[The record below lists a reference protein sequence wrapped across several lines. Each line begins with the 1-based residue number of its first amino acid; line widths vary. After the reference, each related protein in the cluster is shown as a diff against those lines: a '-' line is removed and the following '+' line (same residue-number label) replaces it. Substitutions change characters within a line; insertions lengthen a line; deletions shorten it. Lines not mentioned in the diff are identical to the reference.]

1 MDPLYPRSN
10 TWLTDFSVDREL
22 PPGLLFDN
30 STGAIYGFVE
40 DCDES
45 GKRHG
50 SESPQSHHTCSGHS
64 LILHIT
70 GSNKYGSVSTTLIMT
85 LGINTPPAEGV
96 TVCAVPVPATF
107 LGVSPLLFRASIPL
121 DTLFPLPSHF
131 SSPSLYPAPRCHSQL
146 TLSWS
151 VNGVDQGVGGVESDN
166 GNGGVESD
174 NGNGGVSDNNGNGD
188 VSDNDNRNNNTHNIN
203 LRFVTHYNAIYSGPL
218 SFTLKTN
225 TEVLFFLDNYKTPLL
240 HSSPSSQVMTY
251 KVTINL
257 AYGHHRLELYSATSP
272 DAYFA
277 VFYSSFSLGFPEVLL
292 HRGVLSQSPASPS
305 FASVP
310 AVAAFEGIPLDIPV
324 ETWFGSDSLYMSP
337 YSETRGTASP
347 FSLHDSAPVI
357 GETVT
362 RLVVTTVGGQRI
374 VEANYNVEPPREGV
388 VVSIRSGQ
396 ETVLEKEVPSFAS
409 FTVA

>member
-10 TWLTDFSVDREL
+10 TWLTAFSVDREL

-146 TLSWS
+146 TLSWA
-151 VNGVDQGVGGVESDN
+151 GDGD
-166 GNGGVESD
+166 
-174 NGNGGVSDNNGNGD
+174 GGVSDNNGIP
-188 VSDNDNRNNNTHNIN
+188 DNDGNGGISNNNSNDGNTNSDNTHNIN

-225 TEVLFFLDNYKTPLL
+225 TEVLFFLDNYKIPLL

>member
-107 LGVSPLLFRASIPL
+107 LGVSPLLFRASLPL

-146 TLSWS
+146 TLSWA
-151 VNGVDQGVGGVESDN
+151 GDGD
-166 GNGGVESD
+166 
-174 NGNGGVSDNNGNGD
+174 GGVSDNNGIP
-188 VSDNDNRNNNTHNIN
+188 DNDGNGGISNNNSNDGNTNSDNTHNIN
-203 LRFVTHYNAIYSGPL
+203 LRFVTNYNAIYSGPL

-337 YSETRGTASP
+337 YSETRRTASP

>member
-10 TWLTDFSVDREL
+10 TWLTVFSVDREL

-107 LGVSPLLFRASIPL
+107 LGVSPLLFRASLPL

-146 TLSWS
+146 TLSWA
-151 VNGVDQGVGGVESDN
+151 GDGD
-166 GNGGVESD
+166 
-174 NGNGGVSDNNGNGD
+174 GGVSDNNGIP
-188 VSDNDNRNNNTHNIN
+188 DNDGNGGISNNNSNDGNTNSDNTHNIN

-292 HRGVLSQSPASPS
+292 HRGVLSQSPASSS

-409 FTVA
+409 FTIA

>member
-10 TWLTDFSVDREL
+10 TWLTAFSVDREL

-146 TLSWS
+146 TLSWA
-151 VNGVDQGVGGVESDN
+151 GDGD
-166 GNGGVESD
+166 
-174 NGNGGVSDNNGNGD
+174 GGVSDNNGIP
-188 VSDNDNRNNNTHNIN
+188 DNDGNGGISNNNSNDGNTNSDNTHNIN

-225 TEVLFFLDNYKTPLL
+225 TEVLFFLDNYKIPLL

-292 HRGVLSQSPASPS
+292 HRGVLSQSPASSS

>member
-10 TWLTDFSVDREL
+10 TWLTAFSVDREL

-107 LGVSPLLFRASIPL
+107 LGVSPLLFRASLPL

-146 TLSWS
+146 TLSWA
-151 VNGVDQGVGGVESDN
+151 GDGD
-166 GNGGVESD
+166 
-174 NGNGGVSDNNGNGD
+174 GGVSDNNGIP
-188 VSDNDNRNNNTHNIN
+188 DNDGNGGISNNNSNDGNTNSDNTHNIN

-292 HRGVLSQSPASPS
+292 HRGVLSQSPASSS

-396 ETVLEKEVPSFAS
+396 ETVLEKEVPSFAL

>member
-10 TWLTDFSVDREL
+10 TWLTAFSVDREL

-107 LGVSPLLFRASIPL
+107 LGVSPLLLRASLPL

-146 TLSWS
+146 TLSWA
-151 VNGVDQGVGGVESDN
+151 GDGD
-166 GNGGVESD
+166 
-174 NGNGGVSDNNGNGD
+174 GGVSDNNGIP
-188 VSDNDNRNNNTHNIN
+188 DNDGNGGISNNNSNDGNTNSDNTHNIN

-240 HSSPSSQVMTY
+240 HSSPSYQVMAH

-337 YSETRGTASP
+337 YSETRRTASP

-374 VEANYNVEPPREGV
+374 VEANYNVEPPREGI

>member
-107 LGVSPLLFRASIPL
+107 LGVSPLLFRASLPL

-146 TLSWS
+146 TLSWA
-151 VNGVDQGVGGVESDN
+151 GDGD
-166 GNGGVESD
+166 
-174 NGNGGVSDNNGNGD
+174 GGVSDNNGIP
-188 VSDNDNRNNNTHNIN
+188 DNDGNGGISNNNSNDGNTNSDNTHNIN

-337 YSETRGTASP
+337 YSETRRTASP

>member
-107 LGVSPLLFRASIPL
+107 LGVSPLLFRASLPL

-146 TLSWS
+146 TLSWA
-151 VNGVDQGVGGVESDN
+151 GDGD
-166 GNGGVESD
+166 
-174 NGNGGVSDNNGNGD
+174 GGVSDNHGIPETDGNGGISNNNSND
-188 VSDNDNRNNNTHNIN
+188 GNTNSDNTHNIN

-310 AVAAFEGIPLDIPV
+310 AVAAFEGIPLDIPM

-347 FSLHDSAPVI
+347 FALHDIAPVI

>member
-10 TWLTDFSVDREL
+10 TWLTAFSVDREL

-45 GKRHG
+45 GKRHC

-166 GNGGVESD
+166 GNGG
-174 NGNGGVSDNNGNGD
+174 

>member
-10 TWLTDFSVDREL
+10 TWLTAFSVDREL

-146 TLSWS
+146 TLSWA
-151 VNGVDQGVGGVESDN
+151 GDGD
-166 GNGGVESD
+166 
-174 NGNGGVSDNNGNGD
+174 GGVSDNNGIPNNDGNGGISNNNSND
-188 VSDNDNRNNNTHNIN
+188 GNTNSDNTHNIN

-225 TEVLFFLDNYKTPLL
+225 TEVLFFLDNYKIPLL

-292 HRGVLSQSPASPS
+292 HRGVLSQSPASSS

>member
-10 TWLTDFSVDREL
+10 TWLTAFSVDREL

-146 TLSWS
+146 TLSWA
-151 VNGVDQGVGGVESDN
+151 GDGD
-166 GNGGVESD
+166 
-174 NGNGGVSDNNGNGD
+174 GGVSDNNGIP
-188 VSDNDNRNNNTHNIN
+188 DNDGNGGISNNNSNDGNTNSDNTHNIN

>member
-10 TWLTDFSVDREL
+10 TWLTAFSVDREL

-166 GNGGVESD
+166 GNG
-174 NGNGGVSDNNGNGD
+174 D

-225 TEVLFFLDNYKTPLL
+225 TEVLFFLDNYKIPLL

-292 HRGVLSQSPASPS
+292 HRGVLSQSPASSS

>member
-64 LILHIT
+64 LLLHIT

-107 LGVSPLLFRASIPL
+107 LGVSPLLFRASLPL

-166 GNGGVESD
+166 GNGGVSD
-174 NGNGGVSDNNGNGD
+174 NGNGG

-257 AYGHHRLELYSATSP
+257 AYG
-272 DAYFA
+272 
-277 VFYSSFSLGFPEVLL
+277 FPEVLL

-347 FSLHDSAPVI
+347 VSLHDSAPVI

>member
-10 TWLTDFSVDREL
+10 TWLTAFSVDREL

-107 LGVSPLLFRASIPL
+107 LGVSPLLFRASLPL

-146 TLSWS
+146 TLSWA
-151 VNGVDQGVGGVESDN
+151 GDGD
-166 GNGGVESD
+166 
-174 NGNGGVSDNNGNGD
+174 GGVSDNNGIP
-188 VSDNDNRNNNTHNIN
+188 DNDGNGGISNNNSNDGNTNSDNTHNIN

-409 FTVA
+409 FTIA

>member
-10 TWLTDFSVDREL
+10 TWLTAFSVDREL

-146 TLSWS
+146 TLSWA
-151 VNGVDQGVGGVESDN
+151 GDGD
-166 GNGGVESD
+166 
-174 NGNGGVSDNNGNGD
+174 GGVSDNNGIP
-188 VSDNDNRNNNTHNIN
+188 DNDGNGGISNNNSNDGNTNSDNTHNIN

-225 TEVLFFLDNYKTPLL
+225 TEVLFFLDNYKIPLL

-337 YSETRGTASP
+337 YSETRRTASP